1 MAGAFEGLNVLDF
14 CWVAVGPMTT
24 RYFSDFGAT
33 VVRVESRHRPDVI
46 RSGLPFAGGRPGV
59 NRSGYWVNY
68 NGGKLS
74 LTLNMAHPA
83 AREVAFEMATSW
95 ADVVAENFTPGAME
109 RWGLGYEDISQVNP
123 GVVMFSASMMGRGG
137 PFEAQPGFGPVLT
150 AISGHTH
157 YTGWPDRAPV
167 SPYGAYTDFVIP
179 HVAVAAIMAA
189 LETRRETGMGQH
201 LDMSQLEASLQFLAP
216 AILDY
221 TTNGRVGT
229 RDGNRDPAMA
239 PHGVYPCRG
248 EDRWCAIA
256 CANDEQWAS
265 LAGIMGHPEL
275 ARAPRFAGLA
285 ARKANEDALDE
296 AVGAWTSGLEAEEVM
311 ARCQEG
317 GVAAGVVQSCADLF
331 ADPQLRDRGHFAT
344 LAHPEIGAYAMDG
357 NCFTLSETRPDYR
370 RAPLLGEHTE
380 YALRQLLG
388 MSQERFDGLVEDGAL
403 E

>member
-83 AREVAFEMATSW
+83 AREVAFELATSW
-95 ADVVAENFTPGAME
+95 ADVVAENFTPGAMG

-137 PFEAQPGFGPVLT
+137 PYEAQPGFGPVLT
-150 AISGHTH
+150 ALSGHTH

-179 HVAVAAIMAA
+179 HVAVAAITAA

-221 TTNGRVGT
+221 TANGRVGT

-275 ARAPRFAGLA
+275 RGRLVSRGL
-285 ARKANEDALDE
+285 RPGRPTR
-296 AVGAWTSGLEAEEVM
+296 VPWMRPWG
-311 ARCQEG
+311 
-317 GVAAGVVQSCADLF
+317 
-331 ADPQLRDRGHFAT
+331 RGHRGWRLKRSWPGVRRGASPQVSFRAALTSSPT
-344 LAHPEIGAYAMDG
+344 LSSGIGGISQRLLTLRLGPTLWTGTASRFRKPGRTIVGRRCWGSTRNTRCG
-357 NCFTLSETRPDYR
+357 NCWGCR
-370 RAPLLGEHTE
+370 RSASTGWW
-380 YALRQLLG
+380 RMG
-388 MSQERFDGLVEDGAL
+388 R
-403 E
+403 